1 MREQNRK
8 KTANNEWAILGSA
21 FKMNATT
28 KLSSAPPIPQKATG
42 SHFYKYSEFTGEKR
56 EWLKN
61 IILENRIYV
70 PRLSQLNDPADGR
83 PKLKGMSGDEW
94 FDFLFQGS
102 VLARTPQLSVEDQ
115 IKEGLI
121 LDYNIKHHGTDVM
134 LRGTVRSLY
143 EELDDWRIYCLC
155 KRSNNM
161 SMWAKYAGN
170 HAGYC
175 LEFAH
180 TGLFFGAAKEVTYG
194 DPVAVDIRV
203 REQMDGR
210 WFFCKTEE
218 WSGEEE
224 IRVLVPRRMPPEH

>member
-1 MREQNRK
+1 MGRK
-8 KTANNEWAILGSA
+8 RQTMSGRYTGSA

-28 KLSSAPPIPQKATG
+28 KLSAALPIPQKATG

-61 IILENRIYV
+61 IILENRSDV

-94 FDFLFQGS
+94 FDFLFQES
-102 VLARTPQLSVEDQ
+102 VLTRTPQLSVEDQ

-134 LRGTVRSLY
+134 LRGTVRSLH

-155 KRSNNM
+155 KRSNN
-161 SMWAKYAGN
+161 
-170 HAGYC
+170 
-175 LEFAH
+175 
-180 TGLFFGAAKEVTYG
+180 
-194 DPVAVDIRV
+194 
-203 REQMDGR
+203 
-210 WFFCKTEE
+210 
-218 WSGEEE
+218 
-224 IRVLVPRRMPPEH
+224 